1 MNRIETITIKGESW
15 QLLPERAVF
24 WKSKEML
31 ILCDLHLGKAGH
43 FRKSGI
49 PAPGRINTKNL
60 DRLTYL
66 IDQLIPK
73 TVLILGDLF
82 HSSAN
87 REWFEFEEW
96 LQKYNE
102 TDFILVTGNHDQ
114 LHHSFYETANF
125 KLCDSLKSGPFLF
138 IHDADAAKNQN
149 GVLVPVGG
157 HIHPAVKLKGKG
169 RQTLRFPAYIISD
182 KRILIPAFGE
192 FTGLHTVQLNETD
205 KAYAVVNEDVI
216 PINP

>member
-1 MNRIETITIKGESW
+1 M
-15 QLLPERAVF
+15 
-24 WKSKEML
+24 
-31 ILCDLHLGKAGH
+31 
-43 FRKSGI
+43 
-49 PAPGRINTKNL
+49 
-60 DRLTYL
+60 
-66 IDQLIPK
+66 
-73 TVLILGDLF
+73 
-82 HSSAN
+82 
-87 REWFEFEEW
+87 
-96 LQKYNE
+96 QKYNE

-192 FTGLHTVQLNETD
+192 FTGGMDLTPTPGRQRFIVTD
-205 KAYAVVNEDVI
+205 DRVI
-216 PINP
+216 SID